1 MSVDFWLLVMNV
13 AVPKVIAICADTH
26 SIIREIFT
34 EHLLCASYRHCE
46 GKLVNRNNPYSHE
59 PQISMDNVSGYKH
72 LVYSVYLKDLI
83 LFNDVITFLVFQN
96 EMNLSIPEHLFH
108 CLWKTSRYK
117 SVYYF
122 SFCIILPSLFSL
134 FLAYFVT

>member
-59 PQISMDNVSGYKH
+59 PQISMDNVSGYKY

-83 LFNDVITFLVFQN
+83 LFNDVITFFGLSKWN
-96 EMNLSIPEHLFH
+96 EFKYSRTFISLSMKNI
-108 CLWKTSRYK
+108 
-117 SVYYF
+117 
-122 SFCIILPSLFSL
+122 
-134 FLAYFVT
+134 